1 MILTYEQLLSD
12 VKCNGLKSISSRVK
26 AVALGVFEPLD
37 HVRLT
42 MGFKS
47 LGLKPFSAKIQNV
60 PLSVQGEREFIL
72 TPTTL
77 SLDDA
82 MNTHFPGDFI
92 YGGAFVLEDLMNHK
106 PLDFRVFGYPTDL
119 TDRQELRKSISVDDL
134 HYGLLDVELRKDL
147 HPTAYVNSGDTLK
160 FTENGAI
167 KNNFQSINFRT
178 SGLLQ
183 SIIDL
188 SSHVETVFMAGTT
201 GTLSTLGD
209 SLVRFSGDF
218 LRMDTLY
225 ASGLSLKGYGVM
237 LALGLGV
244 LIRVDG
250 NCHVLEQIIANED
263 RLFKVVDSV
272 TQKELSRL
280 PFKQFRDSTVDIGE
294 DVYKVGS
301 LTSLYLAERIARRL
315 AGQE

>member
-1 MILTYEQLLSD
+1 MILTYEQLLAE
-12 VKCNGLKSISSRVK
+12 VQKNGLKSLSSEIK
-26 AVALGVFEPLD
+26 SVALGVFEPLD

-72 TPTTL
+72 TPSTL

-134 HYGLLDVELRKDL
+134 HYGHLDVELRKDL
-147 HPTAYVNSGDTLK
+147 HPTAYVNSADNIK

-167 KNNFQSINFRT
+167 KNNLQTINFRT

-183 SIIDL
+183 SIIHLQD
-188 SSHVETVFMAGTT
+188 HVESVFMAGTS
-201 GTLSTLGD
+201 GILSALGD
-209 SLVRFSGDF
+209 SVVRFSGDF

-237 LALGLGV
+237 LALGLGAV
-244 LIRVDG
+244 IRVDG
-250 NCHVLEQIIANED
+250 RLDVIDQIISNEE
-263 RLFKVVDSV
+263 RLFKVMDVSH
-272 TQKELSRL
+272 QKECGRI
-280 PFKQFRDSTVDIGE
+280 PFKQFREQNVVLEGQS
-294 DVYKVGS
+294 YKVGS

>member
-1 MILTYEQLLSD
+1 MILTYEQLLRE
-12 VKCNGLKSISSRVK
+12 VEMNGLKSISSKVK
-26 AVALGVFEPLD
+26 SIALGVFEPLD
-37 HVRLT
+37 HVRFT

-47 LGLKPFSAKIQNV
+47 LSLKPFSAKIQNV
-60 PLSVQGEREFIL
+60 PLVVQGEREFIL

-92 YGGAFVLEDLMNHK
+92 YGGAFVLEDLLNHK

-119 TDRQELRKSISVDDL
+119 MDRQELRKNVTVDDL
-134 HYGLLDVELRKDL
+134 YYGLLDVELRQDL
-147 HPTAYVNSGDTLK
+147 HPLAYVNSADHIK

-167 KNNFQSINFRT
+167 KNNLQAINFRT

-183 SIIDL
+183 TIIKLEDR
-188 SSHVETVFMAGTT
+188 VQDVFMAGTS
-201 GTLSTLGD
+201 GTPSKLGE
-209 SLVRFSGDF
+209 SVVRFSGDF

-237 LALGLGV
+237 LALGLGA

-250 NCHVLEQIIANED
+250 NSDVLEEIISNEE
-263 RLFKVVDSV
+263 RLFKVLDVAS
-272 TQKELSRL
+272 QKEMARI
-280 PFKQFRDSTVDIGE
+280 PFKRLRDAAVVMDGQS
-294 DVYKVGS
+294 YKVGS

>member
-1 MILTYEQLLSD
+1 VILTYEQLLSE
-12 VKCNGLKSISSRVK
+12 VKLNGLKSISSK
-26 AVALGVFEPLD
+26 IQAVALGVFEPLD

-119 TDRQELRKSISVDDL
+119 MDRQELRKSISVDEL
-134 HYGLLDVELRKDL
+134 HYGYLDVELRKEL
-147 HPTAYVNSGDTLK
+147 HPTAYVNGSDSLK
-160 FTENGAI
+160 FSENGAV
-167 KNNFQSINFRT
+167 KNNFQSINFKT

-188 SSHVETVFMAGTT
+188 ASHVETVFMAGTT
-201 GTLSTLGD
+201 GILSSLGE
-209 SLVRFSGDF
+209 SVVRFSGDF

-237 LALGLGV
+237 LALGLGA
-244 LIRVDG
+244 LIRVEG
-250 NCHVLEQIIANED
+250 NVHILDQIISNED
-263 RLFKVVDSV
+263 RLYKVVDIAA
-272 TQKELSRL
+272 QKELSRI
-280 PFKQFRDSTVDIGE
+280 PFKQFRDSMVVIDDGA
-294 DVYKVGS
+294 YKVGS